1 MQKELN
7 LKDFI
12 LKMKSKKQVIELLN
26 FSGIFLL
33 KE

>member
-12 LKMKSKKQVIELLN
+12 LKMKSKKQVIEFLN